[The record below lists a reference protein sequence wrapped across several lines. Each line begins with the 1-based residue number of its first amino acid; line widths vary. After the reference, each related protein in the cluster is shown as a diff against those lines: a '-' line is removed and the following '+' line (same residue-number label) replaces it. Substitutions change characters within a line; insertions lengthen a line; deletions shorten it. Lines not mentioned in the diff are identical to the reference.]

1 MLGPIELLILLV
13 IGFAVWQTVQGRA
26 RTVPAKSRGSGAIGP
41 AGIVIA
47 FLGSS
52 LVFLL
57 GGGLFL
63 LQRYRSA
70 GFVAMP
76 ADSSAPVP
84 GVQTVPMGIP
94 WVMIPL
100 GAIFLFGLISFVV
113 VAVVATTRR
122 SNSSEPI
129 FDDDEGR
136 HVTTKPAGMGWLW
149 GVVALPI
156 GLLVLGFSTIFATS
170 GVVFHGVSH
179 VRVQES
185 IRRDALEAEMQ
196 TQVAYERAAL
206 RQRAERETLSQPN
219 GPVSALLVMNRPL
232 VAEAS
237 AEERPVWLTA
247 PPYRD
252 SYVVRTVIKS
262 AQYATL
268 SEAQADAD
276 RQVVDLLERDLA
288 RFPQRFGELR
298 HRATGQLDPRAPI
311 TERYVE
317 TMIRDFGSFQAPM
330 YRQWYQVQ
338 LSPEQRAPS
347 LELHRA
353 RLAEGR
359 TILAGSA
366 VAGLVVLFGTVLV
379 AGACR
384 RAVVPGFGRVTDVGF
399 FGLWLTGL
407 VTGGVVLNH
416 YVVLWPW

>member
-41 AGIVIA
+41 AGIMIA

-70 GFVAMP
+70 AFVAVP
-76 ADSSAPVP
+76 ADAAVPLPVA
-84 GVQTVPMGIP
+84 QTVPMGIP
-94 WVMIPL
+94 WVMILL
-100 GAIFLFGLISFVV
+100 GAMFLFGLIALGIVGL
-113 VAVVATTRR
+113 VAFTRR
-122 SNSSEPI
+122 SSSSEPI
-129 FDDDEGR
+129 FDDDEAR
-136 HVTTKPAGMGWLW
+136 HVTAKPSGMGWLW

-156 GLLVLGFSTIFATS
+156 GLVVVGSLMLIPTRVVIQQQQAATIEEDRLLRN
-170 GVVFHGVSH
+170 VV
-179 VRVQES
+179 
-185 IRRDALEAEMQ
+185 EAERQ
-196 TQVAYERAAL
+196 TQVAYERAV
-206 RQRAERETLSQPN
+206 QRSQAELEAASQPN
-219 GPVSALLVMNRPL
+219 GPVSAMMVLNRPL
-232 VAEAS
+232 VAEAG
-237 AEERPVWLTA
+237 AEERPAWLTA
-247 PPYRD
+247 DPYRD
-252 SYVVRTVIKS
+252 SYVVRTIIKS

-268 SEAQADAD
+268 SDAQADAD
-276 RQVVDLLERDLA
+276 RQVVAILEQDLA

-317 TMIRDFGSFQAPM
+317 SMVRDFGSFQAPM
-330 YRQWYQVQ
+330 YRQWYQIQ

-359 TILAGSA
+359 TVLAGSA

-384 RAVVPGFGRVTDVGF
+384 RAVGPGFGRLTDLGF
-399 FGLWLTGL
+399 FGLLFAGL
-407 VTGGVVLNH
+407 IAGGVVLNQ

>member
-13 IGFAVWQTVQGRA
+13 IGFAVWQTVHGRA
-26 RTVPAKSRGSGAIGP
+26 RTVPAKSRGSGALGP
-41 AGIVIA
+41 AGIMIA

-70 GFVAMP
+70 AIVAVP
-76 ADSSAPVP
+76 ADAAVPLPVA
-84 GVQTVPMGIP
+84 QTVPMGIP
-94 WVMIPL
+94 WVMIL
-100 GAIFLFGLISFVV
+100 MGAMFLFGLIAVGIV
-113 VAVVATTRR
+113 GLVAFIRR
-122 SNSSEPI
+122 PSSSEPI
-129 FDDDEGR
+129 FDDDETR

-149 GVVALPI
+149 GLVGLPI
-156 GLLVLGFSTIFATS
+156 GLVLLGLLLLTPTRVVMQERQSAFLVQDSL
-170 GVVFHGVSH
+170 
-179 VRVQES
+179 
-185 IRRDALEAEMQ
+185 RRSVAETEMQ
-196 TQVAYERAAL
+196 TRMAYEQAVL
-206 RQRAERETLSQPN
+206 RQRAEREALSQPN

-247 PPYRD
+247 APYRD
-252 SYVVRTVIKS
+252 SYVVRSVIKS

-276 RQVVDLLERDLA
+276 RQVVAILEQDLA

-317 TMIRDFGSFQAPM
+317 TMVRDFGSFQAPM

-359 TILAGSA
+359 TVLAGSA

-384 RAVVPGFGRVTDVGF
+384 RAVGPGFGRLTDLGF
-399 FGLWLTGL
+399 FGLLFAGL
-407 VTGGVVLNH
+407 IAGGVVLNQ